1 MEAGKTILV
10 VDDNDLNRDVERRIL
25 RHLGYQ
31 ADVAESGP
39 IAIEMAKQV
48 RYPMVLMDLTM
59 PGMDG
64 FETTRRMREIE
75 GYRDVR
81 IIALTGADPDC
92 LGYEATVFNEV
103 AEKPLSMESL
113 RELVERNL
121 GHHSP

>member
-1 MEAGKTILV
+1 MAEKTILV

-25 RHLGYQ
+25 RHLGYE
-31 ADVAESGP
+31 ADVAESGLQ
-39 IAIEMAKQV
+39 ALEMAGRT

-64 FETTRRMREIE
+64 FEAARRMRELE
-75 GYRDVR
+75 GYREAR

-92 LGYEATVFNEV
+92 LGLEAAIFNEV

-113 RELVERNL
+113 RELVERHL
-121 GHHSP
+121 GR